1 MHTLCHRIRDLDNF
15 ELGVAHTPGYTSGCI
30 YLCEPRAGV
39 LFTGDTVFA
48 GGTLSE
54 IAVGDNVSDY
64 VNSIQC
70 LSNLKVK

>member
-1 MHTLCHRIRDLDNF
+1 M
-15 ELGVAHTPGYTSGCI
+15 
-30 YLCEPRAGV
+30 